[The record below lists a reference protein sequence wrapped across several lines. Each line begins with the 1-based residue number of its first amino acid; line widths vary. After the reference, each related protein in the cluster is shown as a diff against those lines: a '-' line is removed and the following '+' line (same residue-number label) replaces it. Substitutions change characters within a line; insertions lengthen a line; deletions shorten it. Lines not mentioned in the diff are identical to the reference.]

1 MEKEARKQLE
11 QMAKSGRAMG
21 GFGGAGGM
29 SKDDIAKLQKMADE
43 MQKAA
48 ASGDFGKMQEMSAQ
62 MMTGVSGG
70 ALAGPA
76 AAALGAGASGSGAR
90 IRVLETGTQG
100 SPREIQLPGSL
111 MGARNSIVAFSPD
124 ATRLAA
130 SNGGVTIR
138 IFDLATGKELSSFTP
153 PRAMQ
158 LTDLEFSPDGK
169 MLALSVMESKAG
181 VTADTL
187 MSDSGFLANFTY
199 ALRLLDVSDP
209 KAPPR
214 DLRALSGATASI
226 DAIVFSPDSRFVTAG
241 GLDSIVRVWETATG
255 REVAKLAGHALSI
268 NALDFSPDGKT
279 LVSGSEDGSA
289 RLWDLATGEL
299 LLTMVSV
306 NRGSDWLAVTP
317 DGLFDGTP
325 GAWNQILWRFSSNV
339 FDVTPVEVF
348 FNEFYS
354 PGLVSMIHSGQRPRA
369 TKDVSQKDRRQ
380 PVVAIARVD
389 GQTQTSEVSAR
400 TLAVRIDVSEPA
412 AGVGAQDVRLFRN
425 GTLVKAWRG
434 DVIKSAGR
442 TSLEAT
448 LPVVAGENRITAYAF
463 NRDNVKS
470 VDAVLTIKGSAS
482 LKRAGTAH
490 ILAIGI
496 NRYANEQYNLKYA
509 VADATSFG
517 EEIRAQQLKLGQY
530 AQAEVV
536 LLADADATKEKILAA
551 IAKLKSAQPE
561 DAVIIYFAGHGTA
574 RGARFYLVPHDLG
587 YTGPR
592 ASVDAK
598 AVETILER
606 SISDSRSKLQ

>member
-1 MEKEARKQLE
+1 MEKEARKQME
-11 QMAKSGRAMG
+11 QMAKSGRGMG
-21 GFGGAGGM
+21 GFGGAGM

-70 ALAGPA
+70 IGTLAGGA
-76 AAALGAGASGSGAR
+76 AGAAGATGTAASGSGAR
-90 IRVLETGTQG
+90 IRVLDTATQG
-100 SPREIQLPGSL
+100 NPREIQLPGSM
-111 MGARNSIVAFSPD
+111 MGAQNSVVAFSPD

-130 SNGGVTIR
+130 SNGGVTVR

-169 MLALSVMESKAG
+169 MLAVSVMESKAG
-181 VTADTL
+181 VTVDTI
-187 MSDSGFLANFTY
+187 MSDSGFLTNFTY

-241 GLDSIVRVWETATG
+241 GLDSIVRVWEAATG

-289 RLWDLATGEL
+289 RLWDLTTGEL

-325 GAWNQILWRFSSNV
+325 GAWNQILWRFSANV

-380 PVVAIARVD
+380 PVVAITRVD
-389 GQTQTSEVSAR
+389 GQSQTAEVSAR
-400 TLAVRIDVSEPA
+400 TLAVRIDISEPA

-425 GTLVKAWRG
+425 GTLVKGVAWRC
-434 DVIKSAGR
+434 DQER
-442 TSLEAT
+442 
-448 LPVVAGENRITAYAF
+448 RQ
-463 NRDNVKS
+463 D
-470 VDAVLTIKGSAS
+470 
-482 LKRAGTAH
+482 
-490 ILAIGI
+490 LA
-496 NRYANEQYNLKYA
+496 
-509 VADATSFG
+509 
-517 EEIRAQQLKLGQY
+517 
-530 AQAEVV
+530 
-536 LLADADATKEKILAA
+536 
-551 IAKLKSAQPE
+551 
-561 DAVIIYFAGHGTA
+561 
-574 RGARFYLVPHDLG
+574 
-587 YTGPR
+587 
-592 ASVDAK
+592 
-598 AVETILER
+598 
-606 SISDSRSKLQ
+606 